1 MRMMRAFRVTMA
13 VLALAVVLVMATG
26 PAMAQPT
33 YPPTSVAP
41 TSVAPTSVA
50 PKVDAN
56 AEEPGGGVLGE
67 VEGQAE
73 GVGALAFTGA
83 EFTLLVA
90 AFAILLAGG
99 AVALIAARRRG
110 RPETG

>member
-1 MRMMRAFRVTMA
+1 MRMKSAFRVAMA
-13 VLALAVVLVMATG
+13 ALALVVVLVMATG

-41 TSVAPTSVA
+41 TSVAPGADVA
-50 PKVDAN
+50 PNVEK
-56 AEEPGGGVLGE
+56 PGGVLGG
-67 VEGQAE
+67 VEGQGE

-83 EFTLLVA
+83 ELTLLVA

-99 AVALIAARRRG
+99 AIALIAARRRS
-110 RPETG
+110 RPETA